1 MLDSKKI
8 YKQILQ
14 SITMEFAR
22 MKTAPKRSSD
32 CGDDEKVVKRS
43 KPAIAEEGPISIIKH
58 FIVDKANWDLTVDQ
72 IKSLFKTIRIMVL
85 DSEVD
90 KNNNLIPHYHILGE
104 SKVGQRKMRDWSLN
118 NLRAADIRGGLEAK
132 GFFST
137 ARIKNIEGLKHFN
150 NTVEYLKRKNNTLF
164 EDEEVQFG
172 PLQNPVWKILDEAD
186 EPAGYNKADMDEF
199 KKRFPLIN
207 SWQKV
212 AAQKKLSKFVVNQLE
227 SMEKQRKY
235 EENIRDITSDE
246 KHELLPNIPILSHA
260 YDIRNQLVN
269 HDQNSGV
276 CLILCGGAL
285 KCKSTINRIIA
296 ESFGEYAIWPGSQW
310 IQRDALKFDSAA
322 RQGINTIVVEEMQWI
337 DIQHKITLEKTINSI
352 KEQLTGAGLD
362 VRLAKTKSNLTDDV
376 KFKMDYLLISM
387 NETEYVNYR
396 TLASMINSKAE
407 FRRRFVLINM
417 DDPKYS
423 DIPVCRNR
431 PDNNWK
437 GSETR

>member
-1 MLDSKKI
+1 
-8 YKQILQ
+8 
-14 SITMEFAR
+14 MEFAK
-22 MKTAPKRSSD
+22 MKTTPKRSTD
-32 CGDDEKVVKRS
+32 DGDDGKVVKRP
-43 KPAIAEEGPISIIKH
+43 KPTIAEEGPISIIKH

-72 IKSLFKTIRIMVL
+72 IKSLFKSIRIMVL

-90 KNNNLIPHYHILGE
+90 KNNNVIPHYHILGE
-104 SKVGQRKMRDWSLN
+104 SKVSQRKMRDWSLN

-132 GFFST
+132 GFFCT

-150 NTVEYLKRKNNTLF
+150 NTVEYLKRKNNTIF
-164 EDEEVQFG
+164 EDEGVQFG

-186 EPAGYNKADMDEF
+186 EPTGYSKSDMDEF

-207 SWQKV
+207 SWQSV
-212 AAQKKLSKFVVNQLE
+212 AAKKKLSKFVINQLE
-227 SMEKQRKY
+227 AMEKQRKY
-235 EENIRDITSDE
+235 EENIREITFEE

-260 YDIRNQLVN
+260 KDIRNQLIN

-296 ESFGEYAIWPGSQW
+296 ESFGDYAIWPGSQW
-310 IQRDALKFDSAA
+310 IQKDALKFDSAA

-362 VRLAKTKSNLTDDV
+362 VRLAKTKSNLTDDL

-396 TLASMINSKAE
+396 NLASMINSKAE

-431 PDNNWK
+431 ANNNWK
-437 GSETR
+437 GSETK